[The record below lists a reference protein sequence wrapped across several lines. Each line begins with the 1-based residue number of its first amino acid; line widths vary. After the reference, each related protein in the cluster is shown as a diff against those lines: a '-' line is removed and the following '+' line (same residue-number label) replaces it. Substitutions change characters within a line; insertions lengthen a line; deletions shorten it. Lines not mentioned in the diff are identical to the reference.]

1 MCKFLPECGI
11 LSKHLVQRF
20 CLNDQ
25 FLFYDYFFFNYN
37 LIYYYIFRY
46 VVKDGLLVSG
56 GCDRTL
62 VCWDSVSGEFLF
74 SKRYCHGS
82 EVSAVDVVR
91 ADYSQQ
97 TIVTGSRDG
106 TAKLWTLGQDA
117 ENQMRHSNMNS
128 INNSRFH
135 RHQHHYDNFPALETT
150 IHLGDRI
157 WSLAV
162 DPSGSRIAIGSAGLG
177 GVPALHLLDLEIAG
191 VAGSLVPMGEGDLR
205 KGAGMLDLKWHT
217 DHMFLG
223 CGYDAYTRLWDTRTM
238 GYVM

>member
-1 MCKFLPECGI
+1 MIKIYFT
-11 LSKHLVQRF
+11 F
-20 CLNDQ
+20 ND
-25 FLFYDYFFFNYN
+25 FTIITLF
-37 LIYYYIFRY
+37 ITIFRF

-56 GCDRTL
+56 GRDRTL

-74 SKRYCHGS
+74 AKRYCHGS

-106 TAKLWTLGQDA
+106 TAKLWTLSHDA
-117 ENQMRHSNMNS
+117 ENQMQHSNMNS
-128 INNSRFH
+128 NNNNNNNRFH
-135 RHQHHYDNFPALETT
+135 QHQHHYDNFPALETT

-157 WSLAV
+157 WSLAA

-177 GVPALHLLDLEIAG
+177 GVPALHLLNLEIAG
-191 VAGSLVPMGEGDLR
+191 VAGSLVPMGQGDLR

-217 DHMFLG
+217 DHTFLG
-223 CGYDAYTRLWDTRTM
+223 CGYDAYTRLWDTRTG